1 LLAGEP
7 PIPVLPLNR
16 DEADKA
22 LRVFK
27 RLQVPDVVGMPTL
40 GEVGAPW
47 FFAVVETLF
56 GAYDP
61 ITHRRRINEVFI
73 LVPKKNGKS
82 SNAGAL
88 AIITLIVNHR
98 PAAEFLFV
106 APTKQ
111 IADIAFRQAA
121 LTIKAAPRLAAMF
134 HVQAHIRRITHRLT
148 DAIAQIKAAD
158 TDAITGGKNTYA
170 LIDETHEFA
179 LKPRSAEVFIE
190 IRGALA
196 ARPDGFLV
204 QLTTQSKKPPAGV
217 FRAELEIARAVRD
230 GGARCCRS
238 SMNCRSH

>member
-1 LLAGEP
+1 M
-7 PIPVLPLNR
+7 
-16 DEADKA
+16 
-22 LRVFK
+22 FK
-27 RLQVPDVVGMPTL
+27 RLHVPDVVGMPTL

-47 FFAVVETLF
+47 FFSVVETLF

-61 ITHRRRINEVFI
+61 TTHRRMINEVFI

-88 AIITLIVNHR
+88 AITTLIVNHR

-134 HVQAHIRRITHRLT
+134 HVQSHIRRITHRLT
-148 DAIAQIKAAD
+148 EAIAQIKAAD

-179 LKPRSAEVFIE
+179 KKPHSADVFIG
-190 IRGALA
+190 IR
-196 ARPDGFLV
+196 ARLR
-204 QLTTQSKKPPAGV
+204 
-217 FRAELEIARAVRD
+217 RAPTA
-230 GGARCCRS
+230 S
-238 SMNCRSH
+238 SSS